1 VDDRQGKEL
10 TQPPLDLL
18 QPACSRVFERRV
30 EVDNLILDPDLV
42 NKRDDLDLSGRLRSK
57 ETNDEVKEKDVSR

>member
-1 VDDRQGKEL
+1 
-10 TQPPLDLL
+10 
-18 QPACSRVFERRV
+18 VFERRV

-57 ETNDEVKEKDVSR
+57 ETNDEVKEKDVNR